1 MKYVLPICALLT
13 LSCTGI
19 LDGTEQPVD
28 MQAAS
33 AAGPNNGTAGVG
45 TGGTGTSTNAA
56 PFSVRIGEPELLPF
70 DVRVRRLSN
79 VLQVPVTHPM
89 FSELMRKKI
98 QLGDYDHA
106 AGALPDNL
114 WLARR
119 LSTWAD
125 ALTPVCASTEMKALF
140 PALPDNV
147 PQLIK
152 AAWGRA
158 STEEEVAEI
167 TAAVAEAALPDP
179 ALSYEA
185 VCMAVFTSGEFVF
198 R

>member
-1 MKYVLPICALLT
+1 MKYVIGALLCI
-13 LSCTGI
+13 SCTGI
-19 LDGTEQPVD
+19 LDGQEPGAIGSSPE
-28 MQAAS
+28 MNPS
-33 AAGPNNGTAGVG
+33 GGSSGVG
-45 TGGTGTSTNAA
+45 GSGAMTQAA

-70 DVRVRRLSN
+70 DVRVRRIANTLGVPISN
-79 VLQVPVTHPM
+79 PM
-89 FSELMRKKI
+89 FGEMLRKNI

-125 ALTPVCASTEMKALF
+125 ALTPVCGSSEMKTLF

-147 PQLIK
+147 AQLIK
-152 AAWGRA
+152 AAWGRNA
-158 STEEEVAEI
+158 TDEEVSEI
-167 TAAVAEAALPDP
+167 KTAVSEAALPDA

-185 VCMAVFTSGEFVF
+185 TCMAVFTAAEFVF